1 VARAPKVVVS
11 DEVLEKT
18 LKRWQ
23 DSWDYQSDHWHT
35 KWDRD
40 TKLYDNERVNAQYK
54 GVTDTFV
61 PMVFSTIE
69 TMVAALNNANLRL
82 DYQSGNP
89 MRQPSTAPLNALV
102 DEWNDRDQWDLAM
115 EEGYREMFNTGMAGN
130 MMSWDVDHPHLESGA
145 MRDFIVDPTI
155 RSPRQLQEPGSY
167 AGRRFLVRTETLDSY
182 EVVDTD
188 ETSKTYGQLKKRYN
202 IPDEAR
208 SSAAPDKD
216 DDKSHKEMMA
226 GSTIPDSKD
235 QAELIEIWDVDR
247 VVTLMNRRYVIEDIE
262 NPYKARHR
270 VRLRDMYVEGGTAPD
285 EAKKRADRECEGLV
299 PFFFFRNYRKISLF
313 YARSEVDAIAK
324 PQELLNDMTN
334 MEADYIIR
342 QLAPQK
348 ELDPAYSD
356 WIDLITND
364 PDVVYPFKP
373 GSLVDRQVPVLPP
386 NSFNNRINIKNEMRE
401 TTAVDQLAK
410 GIANVKDTT
419 ATEVNAQLS
428 QTSQRIESK
437 ARIMEKDG
445 LYWMAYIIFRMF
457 QLFVDEPIVVQVKGA
472 DTNGLRTTIPDPQ
485 NPGKELPL
493 PKGAVILD
501 PKDYQ
506 GDWRP
511 SVNLEVDSMA
521 KQAENQKVARE
532 NYQIIVQDPS
542 NNLPEAKK
550 ALFPKMFA
558 DLDREEIEKIIT
570 PGQQAPM
577 PGADPM
583 AQDPNAQ
590 GAPMPPDASTGV
602 PAPTDPAQAVSGGDG
617 VDTAALASALSPQE
631 LDQLRGAIAG
641 GQPSA

>member
-1 VARAPKVVVS
+1 VAGSKVNIS
-11 DEVLEKT
+11 NEVLDKT
-18 LKRWQ
+18 LKRWK
-23 DSWDYQSDHWHT
+23 DSWDYQSQHWHD

-40 TKLYDNERVNAQYK
+40 TKLYDSERVNAQYQ

-69 TMVAALNNANLRL
+69 TMVAALNNANLRF

-102 DEWNDRDQWDLAM
+102 EEWWNQDQWDLAM
-115 EEGYREMFNTGMAGN
+115 EEGYREMLTTGMSGG
-130 MMSWDVDHPHLESGA
+130 MLSWDVDHPHLESGA
-145 MRDFIVDPTI
+145 MRDYISDPTI

-167 AGRRFLVRTETLDSY
+167 AGRRYLARPESMQAVK
-182 EVVDTD
+182 VVDTD
-188 ETSKTYGQLKKRYN
+188 EKSKTYGQLIPRYS
-202 IPDEAR
+202 ITEEAL
-208 SSAAPDKD
+208 SSNAPEKD
-216 DDKSHKEMMA
+216 DDKSHKEMLA
-226 GSTIPDSKD
+226 GSTIPGDKD
-235 QAELIEIWDVDR
+235 QSEFIEIWDVDR
-247 VVTLMNRRYVIEDIE
+247 VVTLMNRRFIVEDIE

-270 VRLRDMYVEGGTAPD
+270 MRLRDMYIEQGIDEA
-285 EAKKRADRECEGLV
+285 EAKKRAERECEGLV
-299 PFFFFRNYRKISLF
+299 PFFFLRNYRKISLF

-373 GSLVDRQVPVLPP
+373 GSLVDRAVPVLPA
-386 NSFNNRINIKNEMRE
+386 NSFNNRMNIKNEMRE

-437 ARIMEKDG
+437 ARIIEKDG

-472 DTNGLRTTIPDPQ
+472 DTTGLRTTIPDPQ
-485 NPGKELPL
+485 NPGTELPL

-511 SVNLEVDSMA
+511 TVSLEVDATA

-558 DLDREEIEKIIT
+558 ELDREEIDKIIT
-570 PGQQAPM
+570 PNPQAAMGM

-583 AQDPNAQ
+583 AAGDPQGQPLPQDPSA
-590 GAPMPPDASTGV
+590 GV
-602 PAPTDPAQAVSGGDG
+602 PVPQDGAEGPTTPEN
-617 VDTAALASALSPQE
+617 VDTETLANALTPQE
-631 LDQLRGAIAG
+631 LEQLRAAIAG
-641 GQPSA
+641 GQTGA